1 VNIKT
6 FLVFI
11 LCIIGCFTVYF
22 WWHDHFRP
30 APKPITEVKYIT
42 QEKIRTVERIKT
54 VKVPGPKEIVT
65 IEKEKVVNKLE
76 LPDWVKTDAA
86 KQVIATA
93 QIQPYDGYTDTVAVL
108 DVKTGESEIIAK
120 QVPHTTFG
128 FEKTKVI
135 GVRAGAHI
143 NSDSNVEIYGQYNF
157 FRVGKA
163 YMAAYGELD
172 TEGDAKI
179 MLGIEYRW

>member
-1 VNIKT
+1 MT
-6 FLVFI
+6 I
-11 LCIIGCFTVYF
+11 LGQ
-22 WWHDHFRP
+22 HQ
-30 APKPITEVKYIT
+30 KPITEVKYIT

-54 VKVPGPKEIVT
+54 VKVQGPKEIVT

-163 YMAAYGELD
+163 HMAAYGELD